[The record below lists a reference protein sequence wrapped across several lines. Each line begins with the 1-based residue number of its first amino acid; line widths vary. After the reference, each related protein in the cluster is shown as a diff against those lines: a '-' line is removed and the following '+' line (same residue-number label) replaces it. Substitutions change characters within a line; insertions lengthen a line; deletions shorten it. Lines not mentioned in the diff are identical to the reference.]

1 MTTPELVIGFITT
14 IVALW
19 FLSIIALFA
28 VRPKGMSLAETVRL
42 VPDLLRLL
50 TRLSKD
56 RSLPAPVRW
65 RIGILLIYLG
75 SPIDFI
81 PDFIPVV
88 GYADDA
94 ILTYVVLRSVLK
106 RTNTDIL
113 EQHWTGSAEGLAAM
127 KRLFGI

>member
-1 MTTPELVIGFITT
+1 MICFITT

-88 GYADDA
+88 GYADAA
-94 ILTYVVLRSVLK
+94 ILTYVVLPSLLK
-106 RTNTDIL
+106 RTKTDIL
-113 EQHWTGSAEGLAAM
+113 AQTWTGPADDLDPLHG
-127 KRLFGI
+127 LFGC